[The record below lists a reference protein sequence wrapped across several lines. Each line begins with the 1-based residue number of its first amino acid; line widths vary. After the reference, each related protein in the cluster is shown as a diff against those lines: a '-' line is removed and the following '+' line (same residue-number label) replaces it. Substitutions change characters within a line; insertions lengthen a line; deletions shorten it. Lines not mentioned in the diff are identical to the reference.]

1 MNDIKIE
8 IGKELKMENLLS
20 LRKKMKQSEIVFEM
34 QKIGCYF
41 QKMG

>member
-8 IGKELKMENLLS
+8 IGKELKMENLLF

-34 QKIGCYF
+34 QKIGYYF